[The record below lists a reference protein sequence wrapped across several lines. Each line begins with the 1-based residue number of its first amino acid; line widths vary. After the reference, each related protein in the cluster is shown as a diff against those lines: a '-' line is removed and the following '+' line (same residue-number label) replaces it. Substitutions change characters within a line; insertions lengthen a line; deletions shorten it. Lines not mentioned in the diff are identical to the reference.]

1 MHLIRQNV
9 TTQLPIPRKGTKYI
23 ARASNHLSNAVTVLL
38 AVRDMLKLAKTA
50 KEVKKMVQDKLLK
63 INGKSV
69 MDMHESIKL
78 FNLLEAGKVYRLSL
92 LPTKKFT
99 FEEIST
105 KDPVKEL
112 RLVKVTNK
120 HLISGGKIQL
130 NLHDGSNVIT
140 SEKINVNDSLYLDTE
155 GKIKKHLKLE
165 KGKEALVIAGKHTG
179 KKGIIESIEHNLSHL
194 KINGEV
200 SIVHLHQL
208 IAQ

>member
-23 ARASNHLSNAVTVLL
+23 ARASDHLSNAVTVLL

-92 LPTKKFT
+92 LLTKKFT
-99 FEEIST
+99 FEEILT
-105 KDPVKEL
+105 KDAMKEL

-120 HLISGGKIQL
+120 RLITGGKIQL
-130 NLHDGSNVIT
+130 NLHDGSNILT
-140 SEKINVNDSLYLDTE
+140 SEKINVNDSLYLDAE

-179 KKGIIESIEHNLSHL
+179 KRGTIESIEGSTCHFKSG
-194 KINGEV
+194 GESFV
-200 SIVHLHQL
+200 VHLHQL